1 MPVTTDSEL
10 ARAYY
15 ETAIIAYDQIKYADA
30 IDNFKRAIKEDPD
43 FFMAYYWLY
52 PLSGENAKK
61 VAEMAFQIE
70 TELSEGEAIL
80 LSAFK
85 YSVGGQEEKA
95 VEQVEKIITLYPDD
109 VMPYKIL
116 YLLQFQIFKNLESAR
131 STIEAAIK
139 VKPDHAI
146 SYNML
151 GYALMDL
158 EDFDGAEKALDKYIE
173 LEPGIANPYDSKGD
187 YLMKVNKY
195 EEAYESYMK
204 AYNLDSGFY
213 ISLKK
218 AQKAKKLMELDETIQ
233 SDILLLN

>member
-1 MPVTTDSEL
+1 MLPVTTDSEL
-10 ARAYY
+10 AREYY
-15 ETAIIAYDQIKYADA
+15 ETAIIAFDQIKYADA
-30 IDNFKRAIKEDPD
+30 IDNFKRAVKVDPD

-52 PLSGENAKK
+52 PLAGESSKK
-61 VAEMAFQIE
+61 VAEMVFQIE

-80 LSAFK
+80 MTAFK
-85 YSVGGQEEKA
+85 YLVDGQNEKA
-95 VEQVEKIITLYPDD
+95 VEQVEEIIKLYPDD

-116 YLLQFQIFKNLESAR
+116 YLLQFQFFKDMESAR
-131 STIEAAIK
+131 TTIEAAIK

-158 EDFDGAEKALDKYIE
+158 EEFDAAEKAFDKYIE
-173 LEPGIANPYDSKGD
+173 LAPGIANPYDSKGD
-187 YLMKVNKY
+187 FLMKTNKF

-218 AQKAKKLMELDETIQ
+218 AQKAKKLMESAESI
-233 SDILLLN
+233 